1 MVAYSLLR
9 AGSLTDN
16 TWRTLAGRFQAQWRQ
31 SRETKRERPKDG
43 GGPELLRCSPA
54 PSGVRAIAIRVSK
67 HERWCTYADESEP
80 SAGREAEKRGTSVEH
95 HRPIWRTG
103 QLGALCS
110 ICSTPTSSSLH
121 TICTIPSMRVPEFW
135 TWLVHKGGA
144 GDLKMPLEN
153 YEEVK
158 DGSTDDEKDLLFGWI
173 KSAEVKTAILFD
185 EKVDSDLVAR
195 VINEG
200 YAPDL
205 TDDEVVQIGRD
216 PFLIAYALAS
226 PADRCVVTT
235 EVSAPRKQR
244 QNRRIPDVCTTMGI
258 VCCNTFAMTK
268 ALGFK
273 TGWTP

>member
-1 MVAYSLLR
+1 MLYLLD
-9 AGSLTDN
+9 ANVLITAHN
-16 TWRTLAGRFQAQWRQ
+16 L
-31 SRETKRERPKDG
+31 
-43 GGPELLRCSPA
+43 
-54 PSGVRAIAIRVSK
+54 
-67 HERWCTYADESEP
+67 YY
-80 SAGREAEKRGTSVEH
+80 
-95 HRPIWRTG
+95 PID
-103 QLGALCS
+103 S
-110 ICSTPTSSSLH
+110 
-121 TICTIPSMRVPEFW
+121 VPEFW
-135 TWLVHKGGA
+135 AWLVHQGGG

-158 DGSTDDEKDLLFGWI
+158 DGSTDEDKDLLFGWI
-173 KSAEVKTAILFD
+173 KAAEVKAAILFD
-185 EKVDSDLVAR
+185 EKVDTDLVAR
-195 VINEG
+195 VINDG

-205 TDDEVVQIGRD
+205 TDDEVIQIGRD

-244 QNRRIPDVCTTMGI
+244 QNRRIPDVCATMGV

>member
-1 MVAYSLLR
+1 MLYLLD
-9 AGSLTDN
+9 ANVLITAH
-16 TWRTLAGRFQAQWRQ
+16 TLYY
-31 SRETKRERPKDG
+31 PIDG
-43 GGPELLRCSPA
+43 
-54 PSGVRAIAIRVSK
+54 
-67 HERWCTYADESEP
+67 
-80 SAGREAEKRGTSVEH
+80 
-95 HRPIWRTG
+95 
-103 QLGALCS
+103 
-110 ICSTPTSSSLH
+110 
-121 TICTIPSMRVPEFW
+121 VPEFW
-135 TWLVHKGGA
+135 AWLVHKGGA

-158 DGSTDDEKDLLFGWI
+158 DGSTDEEKDLLFGWI
-173 KSAEVKTAILFD
+173 KAEEVKAAILLD
-185 EKVDSDLVAR
+185 ERVDSDLVAR

-273 TGWTP
+273 TGWKL